1 MALARRFAL
10 LLLVAA
16 PPALA
21 VTPAHGA
28 EPLSL
33 AWTAPAGCPSR
44 DDVLAETRRL
54 LGGQIES
61 DAPLAAR
68 AEIALAA
75 PSDYRLRITL
85 DRTPGERPRE
95 VHAPTCAELGD
106 AAALILALSLDPA
119 GVASAPPGSAL
130 HADPAAPPPPP
141 APEPLF
147 VPPLEAPAFPSG
159 AAFPGG
165 LAGAG
170 PSGLAGAGIGGLAG
184 AGPGGLAGGG
194 ALVSSSDLAPVIPV
208 PRFEQP
214 VFFLPAVSVPAP
226 RAALPFALRVHAS
239 IAAEAGALR
248 DVAPMAQAGVA
259 FVPAPLRVEATGLL
273 AWGGHLAAP
282 SAPEKGAELWL
293 AGGALSA
300 CYEAHLGPRSIA
312 VAACGGVEVGAL
324 LGASYGVTSPR
335 AGASPWVA
343 PIVGGLLRWPFTR
356 AVALR
361 LDLQLAVPLVHPAF
375 RVEGL
380 GVVHAPEPVGARA
393 GAGIEIDLFSR

>member
-1 MALARRFAL
+1 MALARRL
-10 LLLVAA
+10 LPLLLVAA

-54 LGGQIES
+54 LGGKIES

-68 AEIALAA
+68 AEVALAA

-119 GVASAPPGSAL
+119 GVAGASPGSAL

-147 VPPLEAPAFPSG
+147 VPPLGAPAFPGG

-165 LAGAG
+165 LAGTG
-170 PSGLAGAGIGGLAG
+170 PSGLAGADIGGLAG
-184 AGPGGLAGGG
+184 TGPGGLAGGG
-194 ALVSSSDLAPVIPV
+194 ALVASSELAPVIPA

-214 VFFLPAVSVPAP
+214 VFFVPTVSVPAP
-226 RAALPFALRVHAS
+226 RAALPPALRVHAS

-248 DVAPMAQAGVA
+248 DVAPMARAGVA
-259 FVPAPLRVEATGLL
+259 FVPGPLRVEATGLL

-282 SAPEKGAELWL
+282 SAPDKGAELWL
-293 AGGALSA
+293 AGGALEA

-312 VAACGGVEVGAL
+312 VAACGGVEVGAM
-324 LGASYGVTSPR
+324 LGTSYGVTSPR
-335 AGASPWVA
+335 TGASPWVA
-343 PIVGGLLRWPFTR
+343 PIVGGLLRWLFTR

-375 RVEGL
+375 RVDGL